1 MSSVFRTTEV
11 SDPAYSADG
20 LQFITVKSPA
30 LKRRADVCLYVPKT
44 EKPVADM
51 PVAILL
57 HGVYGSHWA
66 WALKGGAHEVL
77 QRLIDEGRVP
87 PMALLMPSDGL
98 WGDGSGYCP
107 HADADYES
115 WIVDEVPLVG
125 QENVEGIT
133 AASPMFIAGLS
144 MGGYGALRL
153 GAKYPDRFQGIS
165 GHSSITRLDQ
175 MTDFVEEDVSSL
187 DVDEEDSGSAFY
199 YLEKNR
205 AKLPALRFDCGR
217 DDALLKANQELSAQ
231 LEAAGIEHDYREATG
246 GHEWSY
252 WHSQIE
258 ATFLFFAG
266 I

>member
-1 MSSVFRTTEV
+1 MSRVFRTTEV
-11 SDPAYSADG
+11 SDPAYSADS

-30 LKRRADVCLYVPKT
+30 LKRRADVCVYVPKT
-44 EKPVADM
+44 EAPVANI
-51 PVAILL
+51 PVVVLL

-107 HADADYES
+107 HSDADYES
-115 WIVDEVPLVG
+115 WIVDEVPVVG

-133 AASPMFIAGLS
+133 AESPVFIAGLS

-153 GAKYPDRFQGIS
+153 GAKYPDRFAGIS

-175 MTDFVEEDVSSL
+175 MTGFIEEDVASL
-187 DVDEEDSGSAFY
+187 DLDPEREGSVFH
-199 YLEKNR
+199 YLEKNKDR
-205 AKLPALRFDCGR
+205 LSPLRFDCGR
-217 DDALLKANQELSAQ
+217 DDDLLAANQDLSRQ
-231 LEAAGIEHDYREATG
+231 LESAGIEHDYSEADG
-246 GHEWSY
+246 GHEWPY
-252 WHSQIE
+252 WHMQIE
-258 ATFLFFAG
+258 KTFLFFSQ
-266 I
+266 